1 MTRTTD
7 LTDLTHDP
15 RLGTP
20 IYALLSEYIDPT
32 ATGDGICSWGSEGD
46 SHPHIQVFHSGSEWD
61 RPDLQDRALTS
72 RLVAEVRVRDRGVKV
87 LASRAV
93 PCPYCRGPLMEPG
106 PHTGI
111 LRDPIPEWQGSMLG
125 WVHRSCQRDA
135 VRGA

>member
-1 MTRTTD
+1 MTD
-7 LTDLTHDP
+7 LTNDP

-20 IYALLSEYIDPT
+20 IYALLSEYIDPEDRPR
-32 ATGDGICSWGSEGD
+32 GGLSICSWGSSGER
-46 SHPHIQVFHSGSEWD
+46 HPYIQVFHSHPEWD
-61 RPDLQDRALTS
+61 RPDLQDRALTL
-72 RLVAEVRVRDRGVKV
+72 RLAAEVRVRDRGITIP
-87 LASRAV
+87 SGRAV